1 MQDAIRRLDG
11 GLAVAGPSG
20 NSGGMTMSDAAREK
34 RDGGP
39 PPTVAG
45 LILAGGRGRRMGGPD
60 KPLAE
65 LGGRRLIDHV
75 IARIA
80 PQVAGLAINLSGD
93 ASRFAGLGLPLV
105 ADLTEEGRI
114 EAFAGPLAGVLS
126 GLEWAATQ
134 GGAIAWLAVFP
145 ADTPFLPRDFV
156 ERAMAAVR
164 DEGADLAVAESGGRV
179 HPTVALWPLA
189 LKDRLRRLI
198 VEEGVRRA
206 DRLLDAFR
214 AARVVYAA
222 APVDPFFNVNTP
234 EDLETAE
241 RLIA

>member
-1 MQDAIRRLDG
+1 
-11 GLAVAGPSG
+11 
-20 NSGGMTMSDAAREK
+20 MSDPAREK

-60 KPLAE
+60 KPLAG

-75 IARIA
+75 IARVA
-80 PQVAGLAINLSGD
+80 PQVAGLAVNVSGD

-105 ADLTEEGRI
+105 ADVTEEGRI

-126 GLEWAATQ
+126 GLEWAATL
-134 GGAIAWLAVFP
+134 GEGFAWMAVFP
-145 ADTPFLPRDFV
+145 ADTPFLPMDFV

-164 DEGADLAVAESGGRV
+164 DGEAELAMAESGGRI

-189 LKDRLRRLI
+189 LRQRLRRLI
-198 VEEGVRRA
+198 VEDGVRRA
-206 DRLLDAFR
+206 DRLLDTFCV
-214 AARVVYAA
+214 ARVVYAA
-222 APVDPFFNVNTP
+222 EPVDPFVNVNTP
-234 EDLETAE
+234 EDLAAAE
-241 RLIA
+241 RLLNSSRRAG